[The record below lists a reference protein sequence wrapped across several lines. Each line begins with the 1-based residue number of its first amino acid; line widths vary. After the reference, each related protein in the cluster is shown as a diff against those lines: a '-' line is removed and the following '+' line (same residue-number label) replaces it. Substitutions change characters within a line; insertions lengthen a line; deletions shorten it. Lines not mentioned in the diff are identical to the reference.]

1 MEKKTVPENLD
12 GIGENGSDATL
23 MTFWGHI
30 EDLRKR
36 LFIALLAL
44 GAATAG
50 SFAFAEKVIILLA
63 KPVGSISSLQSI
75 EVTENVAVFMRV
87 ALLCGVTIAMP
98 VILYELMAFIL
109 PGLKRGEKRWV
120 YATIF
125 FGTLLF
131 LAGAA
136 FAYFIM
142 LPTSVTFLINFL
154 TVETRPRLS
163 SYINFITNLIF
174 WLGVGFQFPII
185 IFALAKLN
193 ILSAKTLAKGWRYSL
208 VIIAILAAVITPTVD
223 PVNMVLLMAPLF
235 VLYLLSVFFAFIAT
249 GRKKQD
255 QPSENGKDMQD

>member
-1 MEKKTVPENLD
+1 MKKKTSPDRLPEQFEGTD
-12 GIGENGSDATL
+12 TAL
-23 MTFWGHI
+23 MTFWEHV
-30 EDLRKR
+30 EELRKR

-63 KPVGSISSLQSI
+63 EPAGSIEALQSI

-87 ALLCGVTIAMP
+87 ALLCGVAIAMP
-98 VILYELMAFIL
+98 VILYELLAFII
-109 PGLKRGEKRWV
+109 PGLKRGEKRWIFM
-120 YATIF
+120 TIF

-142 LPTSVTFLINFL
+142 LPASVTFLINFL
-154 TVETRPRLS
+154 VVETKPRLS
-163 SYINFITNLIF
+163 SYINFITSLIF

-208 VIIAILAAVITPTVD
+208 VIIAIMAAMITPTVD

-235 VLYLLSVFFAFIAT
+235 LLYLLSVLFAFIAT
-249 GRKKQD
+249 NRKNQD
-255 QPSENGKDMQD
+255 QS